1 VATVIVP
8 SRFNGPPA
16 SGQGGYS
23 SAVLAAHLDGPAA
36 VSLRRPIPLD
46 QELEVRVENE
56 VAEEA
61 RDGATRDD
69 KRAVAR
75 AFDGAGELIAAAV
88 PAPPLAPWDL
98 PPVSPDTAH
107 RAKKRFTLPAGGTFD
122 HCFVCGRER
131 HDGFDILLGPVAGTD
146 LVAAPWTPPEWSAD
160 SAGEVLPEFVCAAL
174 DCPGYF
180 ALHAADLVIAFLA
193 RQQSEVHTP
202 LRAGVE
208 YVAVGRPLGRA
219 GRKGFAATAILDADG
234 VVLAQSE
241 QLVIVPREAMSHG

>member
-1 VATVIVP
+1 MATVTVP
-8 SRFNGPPA
+8 SRFNGPPS

-23 SAVLAAHLDGPAA
+23 SAVLAAHLLGPAA

-46 QELEVRVENE
+46 EELEVRVEND
-56 VAEEA
+56 VAEQAE
-61 RDGATRDD
+61 DGATRGPE
-69 KRAVAR
+69 RTVAR
-75 AFDGAGELIAAAV
+75 AFDAARELVAEAV
-88 PAPPLAPWDL
+88 PAPPLAPWDG
-98 PPVSPDTAH
+98 PPVSLEAAH
-107 RAKKRFTLPAGGTFD
+107 RAKKRFVPPVEGTFD
-122 HCFVCGRER
+122 HCFVCGRAR
-131 HDGFDILLGPVAGTD
+131 HDGFGIFLGPVEGTN

-180 ALHAADLVIAFLA
+180 ALHAADLVVAFFA

-208 YVAVGRPLGRA
+208 YVAVGRPLDRA
-219 GRKGFAATAILDADG
+219 GRKGFAATAILDAG
-234 VVLAQSE
+234 GAVLAQSE